1 MRAWSRSPCV
11 RTRRMY
17 SGGKMW
23 QWRSTPLNG
32 PSRPAPSP
40 AAARDPRGSP
50 TRHWMRRPVHL
61 LSEGGADAL
70 ERNPAVADFVP
81 RLRVPVGLERQWAV
95 VAVPAQQLEL
105 ALPADFTSP
114 DGVPGGQAGR
124 GVDDVRVLHVDEAD
138 LAADGLVAL
147 LVRVAAGDEAVPRVP
162 HRLERRV
169 VDGAED
175 AAGVVARV
183 RPARAHVLETED
195 QPGVGGDLG
204 GAAHLRR
211 DLLEPPIGDVAA
223 LRQSRAG
230 IAETDHAVAPE
241 RVAAHDRR
249 AQPRGDADLGAQ

>member
-23 QWRSTPLNG
+23 QWRSTPRKGAPASTGRGRGCGITCAPPLVQTDRTLVPG
-32 PSRPAPSP
+32 PSPYPSP
-40 AAARDPRGSP
+40 TGRGD
-50 TRHWMRRPVHL
+50 
-61 LSEGGADAL
+61 LSQGLADAL

-124 GVDDVRVLHVDEAD
+124 GVDDVRVFHVDEAD

-195 QPGVGGDLG
+195 QPG
-204 GAAHLRR
+204 
-211 DLLEPPIGDVAA
+211 
-223 LRQSRAG
+223 
-230 IAETDHAVAPE
+230 
-241 RVAAHDRR
+241 
-249 AQPRGDADLGAQ
+249 